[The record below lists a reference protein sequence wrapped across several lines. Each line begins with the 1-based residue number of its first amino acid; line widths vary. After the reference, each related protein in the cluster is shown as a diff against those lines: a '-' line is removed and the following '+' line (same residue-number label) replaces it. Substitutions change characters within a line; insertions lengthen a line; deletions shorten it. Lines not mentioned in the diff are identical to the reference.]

1 MDDFIW
7 VHEDAVDAEAC
18 ENIIERFEAYNDSGW
33 VVSRQQT
40 EKVTKVQKHD
50 LSMGYSYA
58 FNFQF
63 DDSMGNTIS
72 KQVMDSFFEYADT
85 YQTLVD
91 VELCIK
97 HFKIQK
103 TEPGGGYHVWNF
115 EQMQPNCADRMV
127 VFTLYLNDIDEGG
140 ETEFLYQR
148 RRVKPKQ
155 GNIVWFP
162 AGYTHTHR
170 GNPPLGDTSK
180 YIVTGWVELQSR

>member
-103 TEPGGGYHVWNF
+103 TEPGGGYHVWHF